1 MCGLDSEAASFSLH
15 QVRCLCSPTR
25 AQQWDPDRANVAR
38 ETWLQQYC
46 TGLPSAVRAEL
57 DALGISPG
65 GLMRTPEGDE
75 ATQTEV
81 SITQPFLP
89 GISVG
94 GVAVCRWVESAAD
107 PLGAAPARLDER
119 WM

>member
-25 AQQWDPDRANVAR
+25 AQQWVPDRANTRGRNLA
-38 ETWLQQYC
+38 TG

-89 GISVG
+89 GITVG
-94 GVAVCRWVESAAD
+94 GV
-107 PLGAAPARLDER
+107 PLGHVL
-119 WM
+119 M

>member
-1 MCGLDSEAASFSLH
+1 MVWTPRRRLFLCTRSAACAPRPAHNNGPGTSEDAWGGHGVAETCWILV
-15 QVRCLCSPTR
+15 QVVFRR
-25 AQQWDPDRANVAR
+25 RF
-38 ETWLQQYC
+38 
-46 TGLPSAVRAEL
+46 VRAEL

-81 SITQPFLP
+81 YITQPFLP

-94 GVAVCRWVESAAD
+94 GVAVCRWV
-107 PLGAAPARLDER
+107 
-119 WM
+119 M